1 MAGEVKGLENNIE
14 IRMIFTDTKEE
25 KIYPSIA
32 SVTRILGVTYKT
44 INTAINPMN
53 KKSFM
58 LDGRKVVLRIKK

>member
-1 MAGEVKGLENNIE
+1 MAAGLKGTENNIE
-14 IRMIFTDTKEE
+14 IKMIFTDTKEE

-44 INTAINPMN
+44 INTAINPVN